1 MSEVFFSCQRCCQP
15 LRLHS
20 TLEKITKEALMDLTR
35 NATTT
40 NKKKNSNEMVAK
52 DKDINSVIDSDGEPS
67 SSSSA
72 SLASSP
78 KANEKGIVYKKIP
91 SLRAKQS
98 QSDNNNL
105 VDGNLAVPGTS
116 SAEISS
122 SLLTGFD
129 HSKLMEQDRKRR
141 KGQDN
146 RLQMQLFD
154 ILSDQSDIDH
164 PLCEECADFVIDQMD
179 SQLAVLEKEYK
190 ECVEYLSEIESLPV
204 ATDAEIE
211 ELTARL
217 KTLQACQADKIEELK
232 HLNREQRKLDDEL
245 ARQTN
250 ELLSQKFEEDKYWQE
265 YNSVKFSLFQSQEEL
280 ETLENKSKAAKEL
293 YERLKKRN
301 IFDAAFYIWIDNT
314 THCGCINGLR
324 LGRPACANPPDWNE
338 INAAWGQCALLL
350 ASMANKIGITFQRYK
365 IVPYGNYSFIESAE
379 DKTKQL
385 PLYTSGG
392 TFKFNLFHHKFDQA
406 MLAFL
411 DCLFQFGR
419 ETNKLSQFNLPYA

>member
-1 MSEVFFSCQRCCQP
+1 MSEVLFSCQRCCQP

-20 TLEKITKEALMDLTR
+20 SLQKINKEALMDLTTR
-35 NATTT
+35 NAATI
-40 NKKKNSNEMVAK
+40 KKKNSNETMAK
-52 DKDINSVIDSDGEPS
+52 EADGNSAIISDVEPS

-78 KANEKGIVYKKIP
+78 KDGPKGVVYKKIP
-91 SLRAKQS
+91 SIRAKQS
-98 QSDNNNL
+98 QSDIDSL
-105 VDGNLAVPGTS
+105 LDGTS
-116 SAEISS
+116 KVAGTFADEISS

-129 HSKLMEQDRKRR
+129 HSKLVEQDRKRR

-146 RLQMQLFD
+146 RLQIQLFD

-190 ECVEYLSEIESLPV
+190 ECADYLSEIESSPV
-204 ATDAEIE
+204 TTDPEIE

-217 KTLQACQADKIEELK
+217 KALQSSQADKIEELK
-232 HLNREQRKLDDEL
+232 RLNREQRKLDDEL

-250 ELLSQKFEEDKYWQE
+250 ELRLQKLEEDKYWQE

-301 IFDAAFYIWIDNT
+301 IFDAAFYIWIDNA

-324 LGRPACANPPDWNE
+324 LGRPACPNPPDWNE

-365 IVPYGNYSFIESAE
+365 IVPYGNYSFIESTE

-419 ETNKLSQFNLPYA
+419 ETNKLSKFNLPYA